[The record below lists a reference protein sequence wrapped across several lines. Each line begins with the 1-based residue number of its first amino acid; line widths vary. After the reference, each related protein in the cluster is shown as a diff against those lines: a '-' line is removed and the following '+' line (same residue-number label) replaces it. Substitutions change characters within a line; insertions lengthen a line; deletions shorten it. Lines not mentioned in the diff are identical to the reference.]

1 VRALLLDIGPVSCG
15 CTNHALEL
23 FSKAMSGEDG
33 ADDGIWKPHD
43 SPFVRHLIELFTTKG
58 LTMLSDVQ
66 AELNAWIEGQRQQP
80 SAGPVEKPQP
90 ALYAQWTP
98 AEMDLVELY
107 LSSLSRAQFG
117 LEEWGLL
124 IDYLVQR
131 YLPLTDLQ
139 KQATALAVR
148 AALMGKAQTIVQTI
162 PEAAAARVLEAMPQS
177 YAEARDLFGG
187 QKLFDSVMEYGSLRA
202 CENVQQLSDATR
214 HRMKATVLEAV
225 SRQQQGDAYAMS
237 KLQQTL
243 LDDFAT
249 LNRDWRRIAVTE
261 AGECAN
267 QGFIASL
274 PLGSKVKRIEIYHG
288 ACSFCRKINGRVM
301 TVVAANDPNKNGET
315 DVWPGK
321 TNIGRSSA
329 RRKRVG
335 DELIERTPE
344 ELWWVPAG
352 TVHPHCRGIWHVLR
366 KIQTAG
372 DAKFTAWLAAHL
384 ADDEVKKIP
393 VG

>member
-1 VRALLLDIGPVSCG
+1 MALLLDIGPVSCS

-23 FSKAMSGEDG
+23 FSKALSGEDG

-43 SPFVRHLIELFTTKG
+43 SPFVRYLIELFTTKG

-66 AELNAWIEGQRQQP
+66 AELNAWIEGQRHQP
-80 SAGPVEKPQP
+80 SPEPVEKPQP
-90 ALYAQWTP
+90 TLYAQWTP

-107 LSSLSRAQFG
+107 LTSLSREQFT
-117 LEEWGLL
+117 LEDWGLL

-131 YLPLTDLQ
+131 YLPLSDLQ

-148 AALMGKAQTIVQTI
+148 AALMGKAQKIIETI
-162 PEAAAARVLEAMPQS
+162 PDDQAASVVEAMPQS
-177 YAEARDLFGG
+177 YAEARELFGG
-187 QKLFDSVMEYGSLRA
+187 QKLFDSVMEYGTLRA
-202 CENVQQLSDATR
+202 CENVQELSNEVR
-214 HRMKATVLEAV
+214 HRMKTTVLESV
-225 SRQQQGDAYAMS
+225 SRAQQGDVWAVS
-237 KLQQTL
+237 ELQQKL

-249 LNRDWRRIAVTE
+249 INRDWRRIAVTE

-274 PLGSKVKRIEIYHG
+274 PLGTKVKRMEIYHG
-288 ACSFCRKINGRVM
+288 ACSYCRKINGRVM

-329 RRKRVG
+329 KRKRVG
-335 DELIERTPE
+335 DALIERTPE
-344 ELWWVPAG
+344 ELWWPPAG

-366 KIQTAG
+366 KVQTAG
-372 DAKFTAWLAAHL
+372 DEKFTAWLHAHL
-384 ADDEVKKIP
+384 SAPGEKNLP
-393 VG
+393 AG

>member
-1 VRALLLDIGPVSCG
+1 MALLLDIGPVSCG

-23 FSKAMSGEDG
+23 FSKALSGEDG

-43 SPFVRHLIELFTTKG
+43 SPFVRYLIELFTTKG

-80 SAGPVEKPQP
+80 SAAPVEKPQP
-90 ALYAQWTP
+90 VLYAQWTP

-107 LSSLSRAQFG
+107 LTSLSRAQFT
-117 LEEWGLL
+117 LEDWSLL

-131 YLPLTDLQ
+131 YLPLSDLQ

-148 AALMGKAQTIVQTI
+148 AALMGKAQKVIETI
-162 PEAAAARVLEAMPQS
+162 PDDAAARVVEAMPQS
-177 YAEARDLFGG
+177 YAQARELFGG
-187 QKLFDSVMEYGSLRA
+187 QKLFDSVIEYGTLRA
-202 CENVQQLSDATR
+202 CENVQQLSDEVR
-214 HRMKATVLEAV
+214 HRIKTTVLESV
-225 SRQQQGDAYAMS
+225 SRAQQGDVWAVS
-237 KLQQTL
+237 ELQKKL

-249 LNRDWRRIAVTE
+249 MNRDWRRIAVTE

-274 PLGSKVKRIEIYHG
+274 PLGSKVKRVEIYHG
-288 ACSFCRKINGRVM
+288 ACSFCRKISGRVM
-301 TVVAANDPNKNGET
+301 TVAAASDPKKNGET

-329 RRKRVG
+329 KRKRVG
-335 DELIERTPE
+335 DTLIERTPE
-344 ELWWVPAG
+344 ELWWVAAG
-352 TVHPHCRGIWHVLR
+352 VQHPHCRGIWHVLR
-366 KIQTAG
+366 KVQTAG
-372 DAKFTAWLAAHL
+372 DEKFTDWLRAHL
-384 ADDEVKKIP
+384 AAPGEEKLP
-393 VG
+393 AG

>member
-1 VRALLLDIGPVSCG
+1 MALLLDIGPISCG

-43 SPFVRHLIELFTTKG
+43 SPFVRYLIELFTQKG

-66 AELNAWIEGQRQQP
+66 AELNAWIEGQRYQP
-80 SAGPVEKPQP
+80 SPTPVGKPQP
-90 ALYAQWTP
+90 QLYAQWTA

-107 LSSLSRAQFG
+107 LSSLSRMQFT
-117 LEEWGLL
+117 LEDWGLL
-124 IDYLVQR
+124 IDFLIQR
-131 YLPLTDLQ
+131 YMPLSDLQ

-148 AALMGKAQTIVQTI
+148 AALMGKAQKVIETI
-162 PEAAAARVLEAMPQS
+162 PDDAAAKVVEAMPQS
-177 YAEARDLFGG
+177 YAEARELFGG
-187 QKLFDSVMEYGSLRA
+187 QKLFDSVMEYGTLRA
-202 CENVQQLSDATR
+202 CENVQQLSDEVR
-214 HRMKATVLEAV
+214 HRMKSTVLASV
-225 SRQQQGDAYAMS
+225 SQAQQGDVWAVSA
-237 KLQQTL
+237 LQQKL

-249 LNRDWRRIAVTE
+249 MNRDWRRIAVTE

-274 PLGSKVKRIEIYHG
+274 PLGTKVKRMEIYHG
-288 ACSFCRKINGRVM
+288 ACSYCRKINGRVM
-301 TVVAANDPNKNGET
+301 TVVAANDPNKDGDT

-321 TNIGRSSA
+321 TNVGRSSA

-344 ELWWVPAG
+344 EMWWVPAG

-372 DAKFTAWLAAHL
+372 DEKFTAWLAQHL
-384 ADDEVKKIP
+384 AGPDK
-393 VG
+393 